1 MDIVPE
7 IPDAIADKLAQL
19 GIAEGAPMQ
28 VFTADSA
35 QGQAALAAFSH
46 LGAPVVQTPRPGWR
60 TPGDARARPAHP
72 EEYAEQRHRILD
84 EI

>member
-1 MDIVPE
+1 VV
-7 IPDAIADKLAQL
+7 ADKLAQL
-19 GIAEGAPMQ
+19 GIVGRAPMQ

-35 QGQAALAAFSH
+35 QGQAAMAAFTH
-46 LGAPVVQTPRPGWR
+46 LGAPVVQTPE
-60 TPGDARARPAHP
+60 ARLKHLQAMHESGLLTP